1 MTLRASSKSSKS
13 SKSPNSSQFPVPSP
27 KSPKRNTTSPFHLF
41 QTQFDREATLDILP
55 KHVARLGRIYP
66 QGYVHTPAKTK
77 DQT

>member
-27 KSPKRNTTSPFHLF
+27 KSPKEIPPPFHLF